1 MVVYSHLFRWST
13 FILSGVSC
21 DDVEIEIYQF
31 LLKSASNFSTNVSIS
46 KNVKRHNAIW
56 EPLEPRNYLTFAENS
71 RLTISSP
78 PSTCVISARNHPIF
92 IINYLSSSQSSKLFF
107 FIKKIDYTTHTSEKK
122 SRAIAHSFCVDN
134 YISRCC
140 RSIFVLIPKIIQII
154 MALIMIIFYTCTY
167 CFLPRG
173 SALESHGKNCVSI

>member
-1 MVVYSHLFRWST
+1 MVVYSHLFCWST

-56 EPLEPRNYLTFAENS
+56 ELLEPRNYLTFAENS

-122 SRAIAHSFCVDN
+122 SRYRSFILCGQLHLTVLQINFRLDPENYSDN
-134 YISRCC
+134 NGINYDNFLYMHILFSTARLRSR
-140 RSIFVLIPKIIQII
+140 
-154 MALIMIIFYTCTY
+154 
-167 CFLPRG
+167 
-173 SALESHGKNCVSI
+173 ESR